1 MDRGEFDRILTEL
14 ALPEFRLENRSRSI
28 FPDRSAPEMIA
39 GFEEIVSMVVSTRTW
54 NSAVCWLS
62 PSVLI
67 GGFER
72 EALGADGER
81 YAWGGIDVAVQ
92 RDGKFASVC
101 LFEAGDEA
109 AAFAYAEECV
119 RHEQQR

>member
-1 MDRGEFDRILTEL
+1 
-14 ALPEFRLENRSRSI
+14 
-28 FPDRSAPEMIA
+28 
-39 GFEEIVSMVVSTRTW
+39 
-54 NSAVCWLS
+54 VCWLS

-72 EALGADGER
+72 EAIGADGER
-81 YAWGGIDVAVQ
+81 YAWGGINVAVQ

-101 LFEAGDEA
+101 LFDAGDEA

-119 RHEQQR
+119 RQEQQR